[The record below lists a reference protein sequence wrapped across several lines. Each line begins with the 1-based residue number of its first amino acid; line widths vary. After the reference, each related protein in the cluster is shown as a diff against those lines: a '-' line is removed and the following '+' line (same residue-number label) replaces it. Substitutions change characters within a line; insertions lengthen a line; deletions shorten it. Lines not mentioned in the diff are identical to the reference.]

1 MDFKNSKVAIV
12 GIGNVGATTAYSIIS
27 QGLCAEV
34 VLIDV
39 NKEKAYAEA
48 MDLQQSIHFLNR
60 NIKVTAGEYSDC
72 KDADIVIIT
81 ASAPMPKESN
91 DRLKMLAPSINIMT
105 SIVNSVMVLWF

>member
-39 NKEKAYAEA
+39 NKK
-48 MDLQQSIHFLNR
+48 
-60 NIKVTAGEYSDC
+60 K
-72 KDADIVIIT
+72 
-81 ASAPMPKESN
+81 PMPKRWTYN
-91 DRLKMLAPSINIMT
+91 NPFI
-105 SIVNSVMVLWF
+105 F